1 MNLEV
6 EWTSEAWTEVRAL
19 SARERRPLMEAAA
32 ALARRA
38 GAETRD
44 RKPVAGRLGE
54 APDPIWEAR
63 LFGRHLLLY
72 CVTGARVEE
81 SRRCAW
87 ILRAVIGC
95 APGPLVLAMGETRE
109 LERRRRTLRKLG
121 GGIAHEV
128 VRRAWLA
135 ELARDLRD

>member
-1 MNLEV
+1 MSFEV

-19 SARERRPLMEAAA
+19 PARERRPVMEAAA

-38 GAETRD
+38 ESATRD
-44 RKPVAGRLGE
+44 RRPVAGRLGE

-63 LFGRHLLLY
+63 IRRRHLLLY
-72 CVTGARVEE
+72 SVTGPRIDDG
-81 SRRCAW
+81 RRCAR

-95 APGPLVLAMGETRE
+95 APGPLVLAPGETRE
-109 LERRRRTLRKLG
+109 LERRRRTLWKLG

-128 VRRAWLA
+128 IRRAWLA
-135 ELARDLRD
+135 ELARGRR